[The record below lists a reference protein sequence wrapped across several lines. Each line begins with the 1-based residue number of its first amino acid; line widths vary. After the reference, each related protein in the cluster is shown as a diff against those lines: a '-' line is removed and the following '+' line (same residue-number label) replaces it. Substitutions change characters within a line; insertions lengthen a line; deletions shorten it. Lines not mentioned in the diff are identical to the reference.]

1 MDRAYGGSVPRRD
14 SDGETSGS
22 APAAGDIADATRGTL
37 KIFFGYA
44 AGVGKTYAMLER
56 AHAAVG
62 EGCDVVVGYIE
73 PHTRVET
80 MALVEGLEC
89 VSPLAVEHRGIT
101 LRELDLDAVLARN
114 PQIVLVDELAHTNA
128 SGRRHRKRY
137 QDVEELLRAGI
148 SVFTTMNVQHL
159 EGLNDKIAAITQV
172 DVTERVPD
180 RVFDCADSV
189 ELVDIEP
196 NDLIER
202 LEAGKVYLPERAA
215 AALANFFSRRN
226 LMALRE
232 IALRRMAD
240 RLTRRAEDRGPT
252 THGEAGED
260 VLVRVTAEAGNAKVI
275 RAAANMAES
284 LHGTLTALVVVA
296 ESRRP
301 ATDESVRL
309 RRNIDLA
316 EELGGHVVTLHG
328 DDAALLIS
336 QYSVTA
342 GITHLVIGGAAS
354 GAGPVWARD
363 EIVNRLIRLSY
374 GASITVI
381 PVKDLPGRLGAARGV
396 TGFRLTWG
404 DFGKALAAV
413 AVATAFGL
421 ALHSLGFASSV
432 ILMIYMLVTLLF
444 ATRAEGFFYAVF
456 AALGSVLAYNF
467 FLTEPRFTFHVAG
480 FSYPI
485 IFAFLLVGTLV
496 ASSLAIRI
504 KRQAEATA
512 RRAYRTEVLLESSR
526 ELQASTTVE
535 ACFATSATQLMK
547 ILDRP
552 VIMYRMGDDGRLGE
566 PQVSDPSG
574 AGALPAG
581 LTAQSE
587 MAVAAWVASNNERA
601 GATTDTLREA
611 RCLYLPIRS
620 KNQVFGVAGLMVQND
635 DEDFGA
641 FEKNLMVAV
650 LAECGQA
657 AERLSFARERHEMR
671 MKVEKEALRSNL
683 LRAISHDLRTPLTS
697 ISGDADMLLSASGH
711 LTEKQRLQMYR
722 DIHEDAS
729 WLIDLVENLLSVTRI
744 DDGTVQLTLQPEL
757 IGDVV
762 QEALRH
768 AGRRLE
774 DHHVSV
780 EVPDELLLAQMDA
793 RLIMQVIVN
802 LVNNAAT
809 YTPRGSNITVS
820 ALRADDGCRPVVRVS
835 VADDGPGVPDADKAR
850 IFDMFAHASVADRL
864 VEGGDARR
872 GMGLGLALCRSIVRV
887 HGGEITVRDACPHGC
902 VFSFDVPL
910 VHVDGLEEWNERGAS
925 WQGER

>member
-1 MDRAYGGSVPRRD
+1 MDRAY
-14 SDGETSGS
+14 DGPASRHDPDDEASGP
-22 APAAGDIADATRGTL
+22 APADGDAIGAARGTL

-44 AGVGKTYAMLER
+44 AGVGKTYTMLER
-56 AHAAVG
+56 AHAAAR
-62 EGCDVVVGYIE
+62 EGFDVVVGYIE

-89 VSPLAVEHRGIT
+89 VSPLVIEHRGID
-101 LRELDLDAVLARN
+101 LRDLDLDAVLARN

-128 SGRRHRKRY
+128 PGCRHRKRY
-137 QDVEELLRAGI
+137 QDIEELLHAGI
-148 SVFTTMNVQHL
+148 SVFTTVNVQHL
-159 EGLNDKIAAITQV
+159 EGLNDKIAAITKV
-172 DVTERVPD
+172 DVAERVPD
-180 RVFDCADSV
+180 HVFDRADSV

-196 NDLIER
+196 DELIDR
-202 LEAGKVYLPERAA
+202 LEAGKVYLPERAS
-215 AALANFFSRRN
+215 AALANFFSRKN
-226 LMALRE
+226 LTALRE

-240 RLTRRAEDRGPT
+240 RLTRRTEGRGPT
-252 THGEAGED
+252 PHAEAGED
-260 VLVRVTAEAGNAKVI
+260 VLVRVTAEAGSAKVI

-284 LHGTLTALVVVA
+284 LHGTLTALVVAA
-296 ESRRP
+296 ETTGP
-301 ATDESVRL
+301 TAEESMGL
-309 RRNIDLA
+309 RRNIDLV

-328 DDAALLIS
+328 DDAAVLIS

-342 GITHLVIGGAAS
+342 GITHLVIGGSAS
-354 GAGPVWARD
+354 RSGLLRARD
-363 EIVNRLIRLSY
+363 DIVNRLIRLSY

-381 PVKDLPGRLGAARGV
+381 PVKDLPARFGTVRGV
-396 TGFRLTWG
+396 AGFRLTWG

-413 AVATAFGL
+413 AVATALGL
-421 ALHSLGFASSV
+421 ALSALGFASSV

-444 ATRAEGFFYAVF
+444 ATKAEGFFYAAL

-467 FLTEPRFTFHVAG
+467 FLAEPRFTFHASG
-480 FSYPI
+480 LSYPV

-526 ELQASTTVE
+526 ELQASATVE
-535 ACFATSATQLMK
+535 ACFETSATQVMK
-547 ILDRP
+547 ILNRP

-574 AGALPAG
+574 AGALPPA

-587 MAVAAWVASNNERA
+587 AAVAAWVASNNERA

-641 FEKNLMVAV
+641 FEKNLLVAV

-657 AERLSFARERHEMR
+657 AERISFARERHEMR
-671 MKVEKEALRSNL
+671 LKVEKEALRSNL
-683 LRAISHDLRTPLTS
+683 LRAISHDVRTPLTS
-697 ISGDADMLLSASGH
+697 ISGDADMLLSSSAQ
-711 LTEKQRLQMYR
+711 LTEKQKLRMYR
-722 DIHEDAS
+722 DIREDAA

-744 DDGTVQLTLQPEL
+744 DEGTVQLTLQPEL

-762 QEALRH
+762 QDALRH
-768 AGRRLE
+768 ASRRLE
-774 DHHVSV
+774 DHHVSI
-780 EVPDELLLAQMDA
+780 EVPDELLMAQMDA

-802 LVNNAAT
+802 LVNNAVT
-809 YTPRGSNITVS
+809 YTPKGSSITVS
-820 ALRADDGCRPVVRVS
+820 AVRAEEGRRPVVRVS
-835 VADDGPGVPDADKAR
+835 VADDGPGVPDVDKAR
-850 IFDMFAHASVADRL
+850 IFDMFVHASMVDQL
-864 VEGGDARR
+864 VEGGDSRR

-887 HGGEITVRDACPHGC
+887 HGGEITVRDAYPHGC

-910 VHVDGLEEWNERGAS
+910 AHIDGLEAGDGRKAP
-925 WQGER
+925 WQGES

>member
-1 MDRAYGGSVPRRD
+1 MDRAYDGPASRRD
-14 SDGETSGS
+14 PGDEASGHV
-22 APAAGDIADATRGTL
+22 PAAGDVIDAARGTL

-56 AHAAVG
+56 AHAAVR

-80 MALVEGLEC
+80 MALVEGLER
-89 VSPLAVEHRGIT
+89 VSPLAVEHRGID
-101 LRELDLDAVLARN
+101 LRELDLDAVLVRS

-128 SGRRHRKRY
+128 PGSRHRKRY
-137 QDVEELLRAGI
+137 QDIEELLRAGI
-148 SVFTTMNVQHL
+148 SVFTTVNVQHL
-159 EGLNDKIAAITQV
+159 EGLHDKIAAITKI
-172 DVTERVPD
+172 DVAERVPD
-180 RVFDCADSV
+180 HVFDRADSV

-196 NDLIER
+196 NELIDR
-202 LEAGKVYLPERAA
+202 LEAGKVYLPDRAS

-226 LMALRE
+226 LTALRE

-240 RLTRRAEDRGPT
+240 RLTRRTEGRGPT
-252 THGEAGED
+252 PHAEAGED
-260 VLVRVTAEAGNAKVI
+260 VLVRVTAEAGNATVI
-275 RAAANMAES
+275 RAAANLAES

-296 ESRRP
+296 ETTRP
-301 ATDESVRL
+301 TADESMRL

-342 GITHLVIGGAAS
+342 GITHLVIGGPAS
-354 GAGPVWARD
+354 GAGPLWARD

-381 PVKDLPGRLGAARGV
+381 PVKDLPARFRGV
-396 TGFRLTWG
+396 RGITGFRLTWG

-413 AVATAFGL
+413 AVATALGL
-421 ALHSLGFASSV
+421 ALYALGFASSV

-444 ATRAEGFFYAVF
+444 ATKAEGFFYAAL

-467 FLTEPRFTFHVAG
+467 FLAEPRFTFHASG
-480 FSYPI
+480 LSYPV

-535 ACFATSATQLMK
+535 ACFETSATQIMK

-552 VIMYRMGDDGRLGE
+552 VIMYRMGDEGRLEE

-574 AGALPAG
+574 AGALPTA

-587 MAVAAWVASNNERA
+587 AAVAAWVASNNERA

-620 KNQVFGVAGLMVQND
+620 KNQVFGVAGLMVKND

-641 FEKNLMVAV
+641 FEKNLLVAV

-657 AERLSFARERHEMR
+657 AERISFARERHEMR

-697 ISGDADMLLSASGH
+697 ISGDADMLLSTSDQM
-711 LTEKQRLQMYR
+711 TEKQRLRMYR
-722 DIHEDAS
+722 DIHEDAT

-762 QEALRH
+762 QDALRH
-768 AGRRLE
+768 ASRRLE

-780 EVPDELLLAQMDA
+780 EVPDELLMAQMDA

-809 YTPRGSNITVS
+809 YTPKGSSIAVS
-820 ALRADDGCRPVVRVS
+820 AVRAGETRRPVVRVS
-835 VADDGPGVPDADKAR
+835 VADDGPGVPDVDKAR
-850 IFDMFAHASVADRL
+850 IFDMFAHASMADQL
-864 VEGGDARR
+864 VEGGDSRR

-887 HGGEITVRDACPHGC
+887 HGGEITVRDAYPHGC

-910 VHVDGLEEWNERGAS
+910 ARIDGLEEWDRRRAP